1 MSADDLDNEDY
12 KFDDMDLLASD
23 PEPDALT
30 PGLGLGHQ
38 AGAAPESAA
47 RSSNAMALV
56 LRNGLVV
63 VGVVILLV
71 IGYSVIESLL
81 AQSKK
86 SSLPGLETSA
96 STNTSVDANEGSAVN
111 SMLDT
116 SLMNANANSAAN
128 SNAAT
133 ANTSTTSVA
142 TTSSSSVSDSQWQG
156 QLAGLQQQQQSISNN
171 MSSMTNQLSG
181 VNSSVNQLS
190 SRFSQLNDALNALNA
205 KLDQQSAEIT
215 RLSAM
220 QKQMK
225 QHAKKKPPTV
235 VNQTMAYAL
244 QAVIPGRA
252 WIVAPD
258 GTTLTV
264 RKGSQVTGYGVVRS
278 IDAQQGLVMTSSG
291 RVIQFSQA
299 DS

>member
-23 PEPDALT
+23 PAPDVLT
-30 PGLGLGHQ
+30 PGLESSGQ
-38 AGAAPESAA
+38 ATARPQGAAPSMSAMT
-47 RSSNAMALV
+47 SV

-71 IGYSVIESLL
+71 VSYSVIESML

-86 SSLPGLETSA
+86 GSLPGIETSA
-96 STNTSVDANEGSAVN
+96 SNGSSMDSNEGSAVN
-111 SMLDT
+111 SMVDA
-116 SLMNANANSAAN
+116 SLMNANANSTAN
-128 SNAAT
+128 SNAANT
-133 ANTSTTSVA
+133 NTSTASVANTS
-142 TTSSSSVSDSQWQG
+142 SSNSSDSQWQG
-156 QLAGLQQQQQSISNN
+156 QLSGLEQQQQSISNN

-190 SRFSQLNDALNALNA
+190 AQFSQLNDALNALNA
-205 KLDQQSAEIT
+205 KLDQQSAEIAQ
-215 RLSAM
+215 LSAM
-220 QKQMK
+220 QKKMK
-225 QHAKKKPPTV
+225 QHVKKHPAV
-235 VNQTMAYAL
+235 GSQTMAYAL

-264 RKGSQVTGYGVVRS
+264 RQGSQVRGYGVVRA